1 MQLPP
6 YRWRLAHLAALW
18 AYGVSQPVFAMLK
31 SNPEFL
37 VVRASTRS
45 DVVIFTL
52 LVTLGV
58 PLIVLGAERLAAL
71 FNSAIGNTL
80 HVLAIWGLAFVAG
93 LQVLRLLHPDR
104 SLTLL
109 LPLTIAVVATV
120 LYLRTTAFRAFLSI
134 SVALPIVAALGFL
147 ATIPLATDDRQAV
160 NVQVERPVP
169 IVLVVLD
176 EFPLSSILRADGSID
191 TVRYPGFGE
200 LSRTSTWYRGATT
213 VHDFTMQAVP
223 AILTGLLPRP
233 HALPTLA
240 DHPDNL
246 FTLLGERY
254 AIHAEEQV
262 TVLCPSRYCPLAR
275 RQVPVADRLRGLLYD
290 TSVGYLHSVL
300 PRSLQAAVP
309 AIGERWNGFGDPAQI
324 PVKQRVLGARDFKTW
339 LRAGK
344 ALEGND
350 RVFARFMTDL
360 SRPSRQPPLYFVH
373 LLLPHAPWTRLPSG
387 GSYNGVVKVEGLRD
401 DWSRWRSNRLLVAEG
416 LEQHLLQVGYTDR
429 LVGLLLQTL
438 RRTGLLDRALL
449 VVAADHGASFYPGLP
464 PRLVDRDNLP
474 DIAGVPLFVK
484 YPGQRT
490 GTVDERDAKTIDI
503 VPTIAEVL
511 GVHIP
516 WHVDG
521 RPLRARPVEREVSVF
536 TTDRDP
542 VSADPEVIRNG
553 VLSTARRNAALFG
566 AGHDSLFRL
575 GPFEELL
582 GRKVESLSTAVSA
595 GDAVRL
601 DDAGAFAHVEFTGV
615 VPVRV
620 SGQVT
625 GASVRPE
632 TALAVAVNGRVE
644 ATTRAF
650 ALGGRTE
657 FVTLVPEQSF
667 RTGPN
672 TVAVYSVA
680 RTTTGLHLTLLGGT
694 PADAVRRVAASA
706 VGPRP

>member
-1 MQLPP
+1 
-6 YRWRLAHLAALW
+6 
-18 AYGVSQPVFAMLK
+18 
-31 SNPEFL
+31 
-37 VVRASTRS
+37 
-45 DVVIFTL
+45 
-52 LVTLGV
+52 
-58 PLIVLGAERLAAL
+58 
-71 FNSAIGNTL
+71 
-80 HVLAIWGLAFVAG
+80 
-93 LQVLRLLHPDR
+93 
-104 SLTLL
+104 
-109 LPLTIAVVATV
+109 
-120 LYLRTTAFRAFLSI
+120 
-134 SVALPIVAALGFL
+134 
-147 ATIPLATDDRQAV
+147 
-160 NVQVERPVP
+160 
-169 IVLVVLD
+169 
-176 EFPLSSILRADGSID
+176 
-191 TVRYPGFGE
+191 
-200 LSRTSTWYRGATT
+200 
-213 VHDFTMQAVP
+213 
-223 AILTGLLPRP
+223 
-233 HALPTLA
+233 
-240 DHPDNL
+240 
-246 FTLLGERY
+246 
-254 AIHAEEQV
+254 
-262 TVLCPSRYCPLAR
+262 
-275 RQVPVADRLRGLLYD
+275 
-290 TSVGYLHSVL
+290 
-300 PRSLQAAVP
+300 
-309 AIGERWNGFGDPAQI
+309 
-324 PVKQRVLGARDFKTW
+324 
-339 LRAGK
+339 
-344 ALEGND
+344 
-350 RVFARFMTDL
+350 
-360 SRPSRQPPLYFVH
+360 
-373 LLLPHAPWTRLPSG
+373 
-387 GSYNGVVKVEGLRD
+387 
-401 DWSRWRSNRLLVAEG
+401 
-416 LEQHLLQVGYTDR
+416 
-429 LVGLLLQTL
+429 
-438 RRTGLLDRALL
+438 